1 MTVLW
6 EAQRTSTILLFNETT
21 KLACKTMYPNNKYCI
36 DINGTFHPQTTIN
49 SDFFNHSGPPGINIK
64 VGQVRTIFQL
74 PEDYHFP
81 ENVNELVS
89 FISRIYTQKC
99 HIACLSPTHMG
110 RIRNISTGI
119 LSIMVVSTKKNL
131 TRLNL
136 PHKCSVFHLTV
147 RNQKYQL

>member
-1 MTVLW
+1 MGHF
-6 EAQRTSTILLFNETT
+6 IP
-21 KLACKTMYPNNKYCI
+21 KLQSI
-36 DINGTFHPQTTIN
+36 QI
-49 SDFFNHSGPPGINIK
+49 FFNHSRPPGINIK
-64 VGQVRTIFQL
+64 VRQVRSIFQL

-119 LSIMVVSTKKNL
+119 LSIMVVKKNL
-131 TRLNL
+131 IRLNL
-136 PHKCSVFHLTV
+136 PHKCSVFHLTG
-147 RNQKYQL
+147 RTQKYQL